1 MCLPLVDIPG
11 TTYTR
16 LWRWASEWWQTA
28 CWCCPAREEAAPQYL
43 EAMQWVTRCICA
55 TECRHAGPLHTH
67 LRKQTRLLYIFL
79 IDTFSSVFQKRSYTA
94 ENKVNPES
102 AQMSS
107 DLWTAHLQ
115 PPSSQRPQWQPAWQW
130 QLLCCW
136 WCCPWWSAGGNT
148 ARLPGDNKR
157 VRPLHTEQ
165 WA

>member
-1 MCLPLVDIPG
+1 MEGCLPLVDIPG
-11 TTYTR
+11 TTYKR

-43 EAMQWVTRCICA
+43 EARQLVTWGISPMAALYTLTVTAWIISFR
-55 TECRHAGPLHTH
+55 
-67 LRKQTRLLYIFL
+67 YIFYQS
-79 IDTFSSVFQKRSYTA
+79 FKRRYTA
-94 ENKVNPES
+94 DNKVS
-102 AQMSS
+102 SQTAQMSS

-115 PPSSQRPQWQPAWQW
+115 PPSAQRPQWQPVWRW

-157 VRPLHTEQ
+157 IRLLYIE
-165 WA
+165 